1 MHTTATTTTS
11 HANTVPASISISI
24 SAPLA
29 DWAHAPQQHTAA
41 GELLANAPPLPGR
54 TERRRAQQNAT
65 ADGADVIRISGE
77 LVSDA
82 VVRYQAG
89 TSDATEHR
97 RAWLQ
102 VRLMLPGGLFVMA
115 AEELGTATTAHHTA
129 HQRIRH
135 LRRGVSCTVYGKGA
149 IVVAQHG
156 EQVLQVLLPKVFI
169 NTMPGLSSAAA
180 GG

>member
-1 MHTTATTTTS
+1 MSSTTHTPT
-11 HANTVPASISISI
+11 SI

-29 DWAHAPQQHTAA
+29 VWAHPQQHTAA

-54 TERRRAQQNAT
+54 ADRRRAQQGA
-65 ADGADVIRISGE
+65 APDGADVIRIAGE

-89 TSDATEHR
+89 TSDTTENR

-115 AEELGTATTAHHTA
+115 AEELGTSTTAHHTA
-129 HQRIRH
+129 HQRTRY
-135 LRRGVSCTVYGKGA
+135 LRRGMHCMVYGKGA
-149 IVVAQHG
+149 ITVQQHG
-156 EQVLQVLLPKVFI
+156 ETVLQVLLPQVFI
-169 NTMPGLSSAAA
+169 DNKLSGGYTAAA

>member
-1 MHTTATTTTS
+1 MSHATTTPHIIT
-11 HANTVPASISISI
+11 AAPV

-41 GELLANAPPLPGR
+41 GELLASAPPLPGR
-54 TERRRAQQNAT
+54 AERRRAQQSAT
-65 ADGADVIRISGE
+65 PDGADVIRISGE
-77 LVSDA
+77 LFADA

-89 TSDATEHR
+89 TSETTEHR

-129 HQRIRH
+129 HQRARH
-135 LRRGVSCTVYGKGA
+135 LRRGLRCMVYGKGA
-149 IVVAQHG
+149 ITVQQHG
-156 EQVLQVLLPKVFI
+156 ETVLQVLLPQIFI
-169 NTMPGLSSAAA
+169 DSVTATGGHGSAA
-180 GG
+180 

>member
-1 MHTTATTTTS
+1 MSHATTTSLIT
-11 HANTVPASISISI
+11 AAPV

-41 GELLANAPPLPGR
+41 GELLASAPPLPGR
-54 TERRRAQQNAT
+54 AERRRAQQGAQ
-65 ADGADVIRISGE
+65 ADGADAIRITGE
-77 LVSDA
+77 LISDA

-89 TSDATEHR
+89 TSDTTAGR

-102 VRLMLPGGLFVMA
+102 VRLMLPGGLFVIA
-115 AEELGTATTAHHTA
+115 AEELGADPIAHHTA
-129 HQRIRH
+129 HQRTHH
-135 LRRGVSCTVYGKGA
+135 LRRGVPCTVYGKGA
-149 IVVAQHG
+149 IVVTQHG

-169 NTMPGLSSAAA
+169 NTTPGGMHSAAA